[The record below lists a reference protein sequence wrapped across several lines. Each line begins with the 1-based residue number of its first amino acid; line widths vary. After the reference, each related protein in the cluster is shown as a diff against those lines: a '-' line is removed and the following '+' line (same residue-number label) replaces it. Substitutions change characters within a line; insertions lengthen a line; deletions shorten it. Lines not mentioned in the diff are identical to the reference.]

1 LSGTGTGLALR
12 IRLKMEDMKIKMAI
26 AVSENAGDVVF
37 AEYQL
42 MESANRI
49 VVYAIV
55 NITQIKVLLNSV
67 YLLFYF

>member
-1 LSGTGTGLALR
+1 
-12 IRLKMEDMKIKMAI
+12 MKIKMTI

-42 MESANRI
+42 MKSANRI

-55 NITQIKVLLNSV
+55 NIIQIIVLWNFI